1 MRITLNAFSFLR
13 KTIAQNGFGYLN
25 TPMNIAE
32 DATIAD
38 LIAVLKLEPQT
49 VEAAFVNHKVVP
61 KETKLHEGDRVALV
75 PPGTPGSYRL
85 IMGLKERAGT

>member
-25 TPMNIAE
+25 APMVIK
-32 DATIAD
+32 DGTTIEE
-38 LIAVLKLEPQT
+38 LILGLKLNPQS

-61 KETKLHEGDRVALV
+61 KETRLQEGDRVALV

-85 IMGLKERAGT
+85 ILGLKEQGGD